1 MSGMQLIISPES
13 LAQIL
18 PGVETEIRTEGVAAP
33 IKSSEQREAVA
44 YVATAT
50 NQGMPVS
57 PEQQQA
63 AGISSEDLDNLTSQ
77 LTQIHESLGERVKDW
92 IHQDQGR
99 IEELAKIVSERAEA
113 LGVSTAHY
121 LEKLQK
127 SLLQYTISTCLL
139 DPIPVHLSTGP
150 STLSAATVNL
160 TTTVTLQPSIS
171 AGADVVQGFIA
182 SLFNMSFELQVGYGT
197 ASLS

>member
-1 MSGMQLIISPES
+1 MSEMQLIISPES

-18 PGVETEIRTEGVAAP
+18 PGVEAEIRAEGMAAP
-33 IKSSEQREAVA
+33 VKSAEQRQAVA
-44 YVATAT
+44 YVAMAT
-50 NQGMPVS
+50 NQGKPVS

-63 AGISSEDLDNLTSQ
+63 AGISSADLDNLTSQ

-99 IEELAKIVSERAEA
+99 IEELAKIVSERAAA

-127 SLLQYTISTCLL
+127 NLLQYTISTCLL

-182 SLFNMSFELQVGYGT
+182 SLFNMSFELQVGYGA